1 MGRPKLEKFAALT
14 DMSNVVERQPLHK
27 GNWSKDFFGNNQ
39 PLVLELACG
48 KGDYAIGMAKIF
60 PEKNFIGVDIK
71 GHRLFTAANTAS
83 KAGLTN
89 VAFIREQIDHLEN
102 YFEEGEID
110 EIWITFPDPFLK
122 NSRSRKRLT
131 SEKFLPIYKKILKP
145 GGLIH
150 LKTDSTPLYLFTKE
164 VIESTGAKL
173 LIDSPNVYEDGTQ
186 DKLLMGI
193 QTYYEKMHIAD
204 GRTIQ
209 YLCFRI

>member
-1 MGRPKLEKFAALT
+1 
-14 DMSNVVERQPLHK
+14 
-27 GNWSKDFFGNNQ
+27 
-39 PLVLELACG
+39 
-48 KGDYAIGMAKIF
+48 
-60 PEKNFIGVDIK
+60 
-71 GHRLFTAANTAS
+71 
-83 KAGLTN
+83 

-186 DKLLMGI
+186 EKLLMGI

-209 YLCFRI
+209 YLCFRL